1 MYFFDIIK
9 LLCIFVMSKNNKA
22 MENQKEIMAI
32 TRLLTELRLQKKMVE
47 FILYNAKGLSQRQIN
62 SHLDEKLRIDKAI
75 KNLEEKLREL
85 ED

>member
-22 MENQKEIMAI
+22 MGNKKEILVI
-32 TRLLTELRLQKKMVE
+32 TQLLTKLRLQKKMVE
-47 FILYNAKGLSQRQIN
+47 FNLYNAKGLSQRQIN

-75 KNLEEKLREL
+75 KKLEEKLREL

>member
-1 MYFFDIIK
+1 MYFFGIIE

-22 MENQKEIMAI
+22 MENPKEIMAI

-47 FILYNAKGLSQRQIN
+47 FNLYNAKGLSQRQIN

-75 KNLEEKLREL
+75 KKLEEKLREL

>member
-47 FILYNAKGLSQRQIN
+47 FNLYNAKGLSKRQID
-62 SHLDEKLRIDKAI
+62 SHLDEKLRIDKSI
-75 KNLEEKLREL
+75 ILLEEKLREL
-85 ED
+85 

>member
-1 MYFFDIIK
+1 MYFFGIIK

-22 MENQKEIMAI
+22 MENPKEIMAI
-32 TRLLTELRLQKKMVE
+32 TRLLTEPRLQKKMVE
-47 FILYNAKGLSQRQIN
+47 FNLYNAKGLSQRQIN

-75 KNLEEKLREL
+75 KKLEEKLREL

>member
-22 MENQKEIMAI
+22 MENPKEIMAI

-47 FILYNAKGLSQRQIN
+47 FNLYNAKGLSQRQIN

-75 KNLEEKLREL
+75 KKLEEKLREL

>member
-47 FILYNAKGLSQRQIN
+47 FNLYNAKGLSQKQIN

-75 KNLEEKLREL
+75 KKLEEKLREL

>member
-1 MYFFDIIK
+1 MYFFGIIK

-47 FILYNAKGLSQRQIN
+47 FNLYNAKGLSKRQID
-62 SHLDEKLRIDKAI
+62 SHLDEKLRIDKSI
-75 KNLEEKLREL
+75 KLLEEKLREL
-85 ED
+85 GD

>member
-47 FILYNAKGLSQRQIN
+47 FNLYNAKGLSQTQIN

-75 KNLEEKLREL
+75 KKLEEKLREL

>member
-1 MYFFDIIK
+1 MHFFDIIK

-22 MENQKEIMAI
+22 MENPKEIMAI
-32 TRLLTELRLQKKMVE
+32 NRLLTELRLQKKMVE
-47 FILYNAKGLSQRQIN
+47 FNLYNAKGLSQRQIN

-75 KNLEEKLREL
+75 KKLEEKLREL

>member
-1 MYFFDIIK
+1 MQFFDIIK
-9 LLCIFVMSKNNKA
+9 LLCIFVMSKNNKT

-47 FILYNAKGLSQRQIN
+47 FNLYNAKGLSQRQIN

-75 KNLEEKLREL
+75 KKLEEKLREL

>member
-1 MYFFDIIK
+1 
-9 LLCIFVMSKNNKA
+9 MSKNNKA

-47 FILYNAKGLSQRQIN
+47 FNLYNAKGLSQRQIN

-75 KNLEEKLREL
+75 KKLEEKLREL

>member
-47 FILYNAKGLSQRQIN
+47 FNLYNAKGLSQRQIN

-75 KNLEEKLREL
+75 KKLEEKLREL

>member
-1 MYFFDIIK
+1 MYFFGIIK
-9 LLCIFVMSKNNKA
+9 LLCIFAMSKNNKA
-22 MENQKEIMAI
+22 MENPKEIMAI

-47 FILYNAKGLSQRQIN
+47 FNLYNAKGLSQRQIN

-75 KNLEEKLREL
+75 KKLEEKLREL

>member
-1 MYFFDIIK
+1 
-9 LLCIFVMSKNNKA
+9 
-22 MENQKEIMAI
+22 MENKKEIMAI

-47 FILYNAKGLSQRQIN
+47 FNHYNAKGLSQRQVN

-75 KNLEEKLREL
+75 KKLEEKLREL